1 MQFPFNQTGD
11 LLTPNIKDVCVTR
24 VNSILASSDAFS
36 LDDNDIHFSSLLL
49 KSNEYTFP
57 PTKDNNYENNDNN
70 EQQQQYDLFSTFEFP
85 VLSELDKTDL
95 QMEFSEFEKYLTQS
109 SIPCSETDVH
119 DSSISNDP
127 TLWVGEEC
135 TIDSESRSD
144 MMVPPSPSIS
154 LSSESSSTHKS
165 TKKTSLTII
174 ERKLRKKDQN
184 KSAAE
189 KYRKKKQVERSE
201 LLARHAAL
209 KSQNQELKFELDN
222 LTYRLESFKQ
232 LFVDVLQVKVPLNES
247 K

>member
-1 MQFPFNQTGD
+1 
-11 LLTPNIKDVCVTR
+11 
-24 VNSILASSDAFS
+24 VNPILASSDAFS
-36 LDDNDIHFSSLLL
+36 LDDNDLHFSSPGL

-57 PTKDNNYENNDNN
+57 PTKDNNYENSDNN
-70 EQQQQYDLFSTFEFP
+70 EQQQQYDLFSTFQFP

-95 QMEFSEFEKYLTQS
+95 QMEFLDFEKYLTQS
-109 SIPCSETDVH
+109 SIPCTETDVH
-119 DSSISNDP
+119 DSSISTDS

-135 TIDSESRSD
+135 TIDSENRSD

-154 LSSESSSTHKS
+154 LSSESSSTVSSTHKS

-189 KYRKKKQVERSE
+189 KYRKKKQAERAE

-209 KSQNQELKFELDN
+209 KNQNQELKFELDN